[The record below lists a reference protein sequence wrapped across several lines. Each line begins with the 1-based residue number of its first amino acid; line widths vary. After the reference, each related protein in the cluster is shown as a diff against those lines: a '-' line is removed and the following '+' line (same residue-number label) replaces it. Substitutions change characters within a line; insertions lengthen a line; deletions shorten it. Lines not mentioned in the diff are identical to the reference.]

1 MMKQKER
8 RKFERFEFSYPV
20 DLKIFAT
27 DYDGVLIPTF
37 LKDIS
42 MGGFCIQFPD
52 RYMRIDLQQ
61 VKNVRVKLKI
71 LQPDG
76 ETMFLLGSIRW
87 SQRKK
92 TDGGQMMIM
101 GIEFNSLAN
110 WQAEKLEKFILLKG
124 KDHKMLWNLWDA
136 YIHRAA

>member
-1 MMKQKER
+1 MKYKER
-8 RKFERFEFSYPV
+8 RKFKRYVFSYPV
-20 DLKIFAT
+20 DIKIFAPN
-27 DYDGVLIPTF
+27 YDGVWITTF

-52 RYMRIDLQQ
+52 HYVRIALHQ

-87 SQRKK
+87 AQRKK
-92 TDGGQMMIM
+92 TYGKQMMIM
-101 GIEFNSLAN
+101 GIEFNSLPN
-110 WQAEKLEKFILLKG
+110 WQAERLEQFILLKG
-124 KDHKMLWNLWDA
+124 KDHKMLWNLWDT
-136 YIHRAA
+136 YIHKAA